1 MKKLNCILLAIILCF
16 CLVASVA
23 CNTHT
28 CQHKCDICGKCTSDC
43 ADPAC
48 KDKCQGHNTHTC
60 KHKCEICG
68 KCTSDCTDPA
78 CSDKCQG
85 HELPVYTIKE
95 EFDDPAKDKENWDNG
110 EVKGMHEVKNG
121 HLILTHTGATE
132 YPSKGRAMQVS
143 IDKYPYL
150 AIKVDELTGSNAVWS
165 VKLQFAQDA
174 TSSRVLQND
183 TTSTGLLFYDLRN
196 VDGMPQTGNVEFTLY
211 IYILGQGSSV
221 SVDYIRSAE
230 VVPGTENFNEQG
242 DITVSDGTLSFN
254 NGVMTVAADQ
264 GKTAVVNVPLA
275 FPSVLSNMI
284 DVFVSGVG
292 ADSTWS
298 LACGDKTLID
308 ETANYGAF
316 GVDASKL
323 SLDGKLTLKIS
334 VKGEAAFDQIAA
346 LQYDE
351 YSEQF
356 DYVNDD
362 ALLNVWKENVNNAY
376 IEMSN
381 GSMLLAKAN
390 DESQTAEVTTTVRTN
405 VSVYPELKVVVSELT
420 NAKLEVRFGGK
431 KVGEITETGEH
442 SINLIE
448 NMLFGLRTD
457 SLSLVLVSTSEESGA
472 TVSALIDEVSLVRN
486 ATFSKDA
493 IAPKGERVDTEGG
506 LNEQGND
513 YGNWIGDATVIARGG
528 KLEFI
533 QALGVGYSKGEVYAK
548 NVDLS
553 VNRYLNVK
561 IDGLTSGAAC
571 KVEVIYN
578 PQMAGEIVRTAI
590 TEGNNVGVFTVDLYK
605 LFGLNDDNKVAE
617 KVSYSIFI
625 VGGVGSVCTVDYI
638 TNNSEIDETP
648 VIVDVVPA
656 TNKTVASGEQVELGA
671 ALKLHSGE
679 VTITVEKDGV
689 DVTETVL
696 NGNVFSTTVEGVYTV
711 TYSYLGA
718 QSVTRTITVESP
730 EVPTISLGTEDKT
743 VTVNESVNL
752 QYTIA
757 NAPDGAKATVTVL
770 CGEQDVTNKVL
781 NGEVFTAADT
791 GVYVVSFQ
799 YAGATTQSVTLTV
812 VSAWT
817 STDTNITISEKD
829 GKLIILAHN
838 DWPKA
843 QITFHDMIIDNAP
856 YLKISIA
863 DETDARYKLEFG
875 DAEWNDIKLIKPE
888 SAEKGVFYIDLRQAP
903 YVGKTDKP
911 QTITFYIY
919 AVGTN
924 QKVVVDH
931 FEFITENQAKEE
943 GGVEEGGEDEPTATW
958 TSTDSNIKIT
968 EKDGVLTLVAEYDWP
983 KAQKTFHDMIIDNAP
998 YLKISIAEATDA
1010 RYKIEFGDAAYGDSI
1025 RVIKAESGDK
1035 GLFYIDLRQAPYEG
1049 KTNQPQ
1055 TITFYIYAVGTN
1067 QKVVVDCFEFITEN
1081 QAREEGGIVESGDAT
1096 QS

>member
-43 ADPAC
+43 ADPKC
-48 KDKCQGHNTHTC
+48 SDKCQGHNTHTC

-78 CSDKCQG
+78 CSDKCPG
-85 HELPVYTIKE
+85 HELPVYSIKE
-95 EFDDPAKDKENWDNG
+95 EFDNPAKDMENWDNG

-150 AIKVDELTGSNAVWS
+150 AIKVDELIGSNAVWS

-211 IYILGQGSSV
+211 IYILGQGSSI

-242 DITVSDGTLSFN
+242 DITVSDGKLSFN
-254 NGVMTVAADQ
+254 NGVMTVVADQ

-275 FPSVLSNMI
+275 FPSALSNMI
-284 DVFVSGVG
+284 DVFVTGVG
-292 ADSTWS
+292 ANSTWS

-308 ETANYGAF
+308 ETVNYGAF

-323 SLDGKLTLKIS
+323 GLDGELTLKIS
-334 VKGEAAFDQIAA
+334 VKGEVAFDQIAA

-351 YSEQF
+351 YSERF
-356 DYVNDD
+356 DYENDD
-362 ALLNVWKENVNNAY
+362 ALLNVWKEDGKYAY
-376 IEMSN
+376 IETSD
-381 GSMLLAKAN
+381 GAMLFAN
-390 DESQTAEVTTTVRTN
+390 AIDASKNAEIYTTVRTN
-405 VSVYPELKVVVSELT
+405 VSVYPELKIVVSELT
-420 NAKLEVRFGGK
+420 NAKLEVRFDGS

-442 SINLIE
+442 SFNLIE
-448 NMLFGLRTD
+448 NMIFGLRTD
-457 SLSLVLVSTSEESGA
+457 SLSLVLVSTADESGA

-486 ATFSKDA
+486 ETFSKDA
-493 IAPKGERVDTEGG
+493 IAPKGDRVDTEGG

-513 YGNWIGDATVIARGG
+513 YGNWVGDATVIARGG
-528 KLEFI
+528 KLEII

-590 TEGNNVGVFTVDLYK
+590 AEGNNVGVFTVDLYK
-605 LFGLNDDNKVAE
+605 LFGLTDDNKVAE

-625 VGGVGSVCTVDYI
+625 VGGVGSICTVDYI
-638 TNNSEIDETP
+638 TNNSEIDEAP

-656 TNKTVASGEQVELGA
+656 ANKTVASGEQVELSA

-679 VTITVEKDGV
+679 VTITVEKESV

-718 QSVTRTITVESP
+718 ESVTRTITVESA
-730 EVPTISLGTEDKT
+730 EVPTISLGTEDGT

-757 NAPDGAKATVTVL
+757 NAPDGAKATISVL

-791 GVYVVSFQ
+791 G
-799 YAGATTQSVTLTV
+799 ATTQSVTLTV
-812 VSAWT
+812 VSEWT

-829 GKLIILAHN
+829 GELIILAHN
-838 DWPKA
+838 QWPKA

-875 DAEWNDIKLIKPE
+875 DAELNDIKLIKPE

-968 EKDGVLTLVAEYDWP
+968 EKDGVLTLLAENNWP
-983 KAQKTFHDMIIDNAP
+983 KAQKTFHDMVIDDAP

-1010 RYKIEFGDAAYGDSI
+1010 RYKIEFGDDFYNVKE
-1025 RVIKAESGDK
+1025 VIKAEGGDK
-1035 GLFYIDLRQAPYEG
+1035 GIFYIDLRQAPYVG
-1049 KTNQPQ
+1049 KTHEKQ